1 MKKSSTYQYV
11 LTAFG
16 AAIVSVLAQI
26 SIPIPLSPVPITGQT
41 LAIGLV
47 VTILGTRLG
56 TLSVLLYILIGA
68 TGLPVYSNF
77 SGGPS
82 ILFGP
87 TGGYIVGFLPTAIIM
102 GLYLKKFGLT
112 IPHAIVSNV
121 IGMVITLAF
130 GTVWLKFAMNLS
142 WMGAFMSGAAPF
154 IILGLAKAVLAAW
167 VGIIVRRRLESAR
180 LIEAT
185 T

>member
-1 MKKSSTYQYV
+1 LKKSSTYQYV

-68 TGLPVYSNF
+68 IGLPVYSNF

-167 VGIIVRRRLESAR
+167 VGVIVRRRLESAR

-185 T
+185 V